1 MTHNNY
7 VIVKK
12 GTEVLTDV
20 LYADTFDQADVLR
33 TREMLIRAAEEG
45 DNDSEWIIATVQPMP
60 VTAFQRRL
68 FRFLDWVRERY
79 GS

>member
-20 LYADTFDQADVLR
+20 LYADTFDQADAMR
-33 TREMLIRAAEEG
+33 TREMFIRAAEEG
-45 DNDSEWIIATVQPMP
+45 DNSSEWIIATVQPFP
-60 VTAFQRRL
+60 VTAFERRL

>member
-20 LYADTFDQADVLR
+20 LYADTFDQAEALR
-33 TREMLIRAAEEG
+33 TREMFIRAAEEG
-45 DNDSEWIIATVQPMP
+45 DNGSEWIIANVQPVP
-60 VTAFQRRL
+60 VTAFERRL

-79 GS
+79 GV